1 MAGAGDRAVSRHRAV
16 GVSDAVWLIWP
27 RACVLSPMCVSEALQ
42 LRGFQ
47 APQAESTNLHLIKRG
62 LCNITY
68 MRLHLTPIILRKAQA
83 LLQPDGLRASG
94 ADLPGT

>member
-1 MAGAGDRAVSRHRAV
+1 MAGVGDRAVSRHTAV
-16 GVSDAVWLIWP
+16 GVSNAVWLIWP
-27 RACVLSPMCVSEALQ
+27 CACVRSPLCVSEALQ
-42 LRGFQ
+42 LHGFQ

-83 LLQPDGLRASG
+83 LLQPDGLRASR